1 MTASDQQHAPRP
13 ATQADPPG
21 FAPAAGEAARESA
34 ASESAARERV
44 DPHLLQQLA
53 DAHGVGTSFQGWDGL
68 PHSVAEETLIKV
80 LAALGVQ
87 AHTNRHIQEAL
98 AEAEL
103 APWRRMLPPA
113 VVIQQGEPAQVPVH
127 VREGAAASM
136 AITLEGGAGTLEA
149 EQQDVWVQPRD
160 VDGVSM
166 GRATFALPQDLP
178 LGWHTLV
185 AESEG
190 TTASAT
196 LVVAPAR
203 LETAKELE
211 KRRGWGLA
219 TQLYSV
225 RSKRSWGIGD
235 FSDLADL
242 AALSGARGADYVLVN
257 PLHAAEPVP
266 PVQPSPYSPS
276 TRRFFN
282 PLYIRIEAIPELAY
296 LKPRKRA
303 QLEKL
308 HEEVAGLNK
317 DGERLDRNSVYAAKL
332 QALEL
337 LYHTRRS
344 PARQAAFDE
353 FCRISGSGLDD
364 FALWCAIRE
373 DLAPDDPLWTDP
385 AAALGTPEAEAL
397 REKLADR
404 IGFHRWL
411 QWICDEQLENAQQA
425 ALRSGMRLGVVH
437 DLAVGVD
444 HGSADAWTLRNVLA
458 PATSVGA
465 PPDMYNQQGQDWGQP
480 PWHPV
485 RLAEAGYQPF
495 RNMLA
500 TVLRHAGGIRVDH
513 ILGLFR
519 LWWIP
524 VGNAPGDGAYVRYD
538 HEALIGIL
546 ALEAHRAGAV
556 VIGEDLGTFEPW
568 VRDYLAARG
577 IMGTSILWFEYDGD
591 SPLAPEK
598 YRTQALASVN
608 THDLPP
614 TAGYLAGDH
623 VALRS
628 KLGLLERSEA
638 EERAE
643 HNASLEKMLGMLR
656 ERGYLPEGGAG
667 GSGGPVA
674 GPSGSE
680 ERTIEALHL
689 LLTQTP
695 SVLLGVALVDA
706 VGERRVQNQPGT
718 TEALYPNWQVPL
730 GGPDGSPVFLDDL
743 PANAR
748 FNSLLAAVEEALHG

>member
-1 MTASDQQHAPRP
+1 MTASDQQHPQESQIP
-13 ATQADPPG
+13 ADPPG
-21 FAPAAGEAARESA
+21 FPPAAREA
-34 ASESAARERV
+34 AAGTV

-53 DAHGVGTSFQGWDGL
+53 DVHGVGTSFQGWDGL
-68 PHSVAEETLIKV
+68 PHHVAEETLVKV
-80 LAALGVQ
+80 LASLGVQ
-87 AHTNRHIQEAL
+87 AHTNELIEAAL

-127 VREGAAASM
+127 VQDGATAQVS
-136 AITLEGGAGTLEA
+136 ITLEGGAGTRDA
-149 EQQDVWVQPRD
+149 VHQDLWVQPRD
-160 VDGVSM
+160 VDGVST

-178 LGWHTLV
+178 LGWHTLH

-190 TTASAT
+190 ATASST
-196 LVVAPAR
+196 LVVVPAR
-203 LETAKELE
+203 LTTAAPLE
-211 KRRGWGLA
+211 GRRGWGLA

-225 RSKRSWGIGD
+225 RSRRSWGIGD

-242 AALSGARGADYVLVN
+242 GALSAARGADYILVN

-303 QLEKL
+303 AVEKL
-308 HEEVAGLNK
+308 HEEVAALNK
-317 DGERLDRNSVYAAKL
+317 EGDRLDRDSVYAAKL
-332 QALEL
+332 QALEM

-353 FCRISGSGLDD
+353 FCRISGKGLDD
-364 FALWCAIRE
+364 FALWSAIRE
-373 DLAPDDPLWTDP
+373 DLPAGDPFWSDP
-385 AAALGTPEAEAL
+385 AGALGTPQTEAL
-397 REKLADR
+397 REGLQDR
-404 IGFHRWL
+404 IGFYRWL

-444 HGSADAWTLRNVLA
+444 HSSADAWTLRDVLA
-458 PATSVGA
+458 AGTSVGA

-480 PWHPV
+480 PWHPA
-485 RLAEAGYQPF
+485 RLAEAGYIPF

-500 TVLRHAGGIRVDH
+500 TVLRHAGGVRVDH

-524 VGNAPGDGAYVRYD
+524 SGNSPGDGAYVRYD

-546 ALEAHRAGAV
+546 ALEAQRANAV

-577 IMGTSILWFEYDGD
+577 ILGTSILWFEYDGD

-628 KLGLLERSEA
+628 GLGLLERSEA

-643 HNASLEKMLGMLR
+643 HDASLEKMLALVR
-656 ERGYLPEGGAG
+656 ERGYLPEDVSGGAG
-667 GSGGPVA
+667 A
-674 GPSGSE
+674 SE
-680 ERTIEALHL
+680 EQTIEALHL
-689 LLTQTP
+689 LLTQAP

-730 GGPDGSPVFLDDL
+730 GGPDGKPVFLDDL

-748 FNSLLAAVEEALHG
+748 FNSLLAAVEEALRG

>member
-1 MTASDQQHAPRP
+1 MPT
-13 ATQADPPG
+13 DPPG
-21 FAPAAGEAARESA
+21 PAPAAGEAAAGGALDS
-34 ASESAARERV
+34 
-44 DPHLLQQLA
+44 HLLQKLA

-68 PHSVAEETLIKV
+68 PHTVAESTLIKV
-80 LAALGVQ
+80 LAALGVK
-87 AHTNRHIQEAL
+87 ADSNPAIDAAL

-113 VVIQQGEPAQVPVH
+113 VVIQQGEPALVPVH
-127 VREGAAASM
+127 VPDGAAVRLGIA
-136 AITLEGGAGTLEA
+136 LEDDAGSVDA
-149 EQQDVWVQPRD
+149 VQQDVWEQPKD
-160 VDGVSM
+160 VDGVSI
-166 GRATFALPQDLP
+166 GRATFALPRDLP
-178 LGWHTLV
+178 LGWHTLT
-185 AESEG
+185 AESG
-190 TTASAT
+190 GATATAT
-196 LVVAPAR
+196 LVVTPR
-203 LETAKELE
+203 QLTTAKPLE
-211 KRRGWGLA
+211 QRRGWGLA

-225 RSKRSWGIGD
+225 RSRRSWGIGD
-235 FSDLADL
+235 FADLADL
-242 AALSGARGADYVLVN
+242 AALSGERGADYVLVN

-266 PVQPSPYSPS
+266 PLQPSPYSPS

-282 PLYIRIEAIPELAY
+282 PLYIRVEAIPELAY
-296 LKPRKRA
+296 LKPRRRA
-303 QLEKL
+303 AVEKL
-308 HEEVAGLNK
+308 REEVAGLNK
-317 DGERLDRNSVYAAKL
+317 EAGRLDRNAVYAAKL
-332 QALEL
+332 QALEM
-337 LYHTRRS
+337 LYHARRS
-344 PARQAAFDE
+344 PARQAAFDQ
-353 FCRISGSGLDD
+353 FCRISGTGLDD
-364 FALWCAIRE
+364 FALWSAIRE
-373 DLAPDDPLWTDP
+373 DVAPDDPLWTDP
-385 AAALGTPEAEAL
+385 ATSLGTLEAEAL

-411 QWICDEQLENAQQA
+411 QWICDEQLEEAQRA

-444 HGSADAWTLRNVLA
+444 HSSADAWTLRHVLA

-480 PWHPV
+480 PWHPA

-524 VGNAPGDGAYVRYD
+524 VGNSPGDGAYVRYD

-546 ALEAHRAGAV
+546 ALEAQRAGAV

-577 IMGTSILWFEYDGD
+577 ILGTSILWFEYDGD

-598 YRTQALASVN
+598 YRTQALSSVN

-628 KLGLLERSEA
+628 GLGLLERSEA

-643 HNASLEKMLGMLR
+643 HNAALEKMLALVR
-656 ERGYLPEGGAG
+656 ERGYLPGGAG
-667 GSGGPVA
+667 A
-674 GPSGSE
+674 LAETE

-730 GGPDGSPVFLDDL
+730 GGPDGKPVLLDDL

-748 FNSLLAAVEEALHG
+748 FNSLLAAVEGALHS

>member
-13 ATQADPPG
+13 LMPADPPAA
-21 FAPAAGEAARESA
+21 APEP
-34 ASESAARERV
+34 V

-68 PHSVAEETLIKV
+68 PHSVAESTLVKV
-80 LAALGVQ
+80 LAALGVD
-87 AHTNRHIQEAL
+87 ARTNQHIEAAL
-98 AEAEL
+98 VEAEL

-113 VVIQQGEPAQVPVH
+113 VVIKQGEPAQVPVH
-127 VREGAAASM
+127 VRDGATTRLT
-136 AITLEGGAGTLEA
+136 ITLEGGAVQREA
-149 EQQDVWVQPRD
+149 VQQDVWVQPRE
-160 VDGVSM
+160 VDGVST
-166 GRATFALPQDLP
+166 GRATFSLPEDLP
-178 LGWHTLV
+178 LGWHTLH

-190 TTASAT
+190 ATATST
-196 LVVAPAR
+196 LVVTPAR
-203 LETAKELE
+203 LATAKPLE
-211 KRRGWGLA
+211 ERRGWGLA

-235 FSDLADL
+235 FADLADL
-242 AALSGARGADYVLVN
+242 AAISGARGADYVLVN

-296 LKPRKRA
+296 LRPRKRA
-303 QLEKL
+303 ALEKL
-308 HEEVAGLNK
+308 HEEVAVLNK
-317 DGERLDRNSVYAAKL
+317 EGARLDRDAVYAAKL
-332 QALEL
+332 QALEM

-353 FCRISGSGLDD
+353 FCRLSGKGLED
-364 FALWCAIRE
+364 FALWSAIRE
-373 DLAPDDPLWTDP
+373 DLPPGDPLWKDP
-385 AAALGTPEAEAL
+385 AYAIGTPEAEAL

-411 QWICDEQLENAQQA
+411 QWICDEQLENAQRT

-444 HGSADAWTLRNVLA
+444 HSSADAWTLRGVLA
-458 PATSVGA
+458 PNTSVGA

-480 PWHPV
+480 PWHPA
-485 RLAEAGYQPF
+485 RLAEAGYLPF

-500 TVLRHAGGIRVDH
+500 NVLRHAGGIRVDH

-524 VGNAPGDGAYVRYD
+524 MGNAPGDGAYVRYD

-577 IMGTSILWFEYDGD
+577 ILGTSILWFEYDGD

-623 VALRS
+623 VGLRS
-628 KLGLLERSEA
+628 RLGLLERSES

-643 HNASLEKMLGMLR
+643 HNASLEKTFALLR
-656 ERGYLPEGGAG
+656 ERGYLSEVPASG
-667 GSGGPVA
+667 GSGQET
-674 GPSGSE
+674 E
-680 ERTIEALHL
+680 EHTIEALHL
-689 LLTQTP
+689 LLAQAP

-718 TEALYPNWQVPL
+718 TEELYPNWQVPL
-730 GGPDGSPVFLDDL
+730 GGPDGRPVYLDDL
-743 PANAR
+743 PGNRR
-748 FNSLLAAVEEALHG
+748 FNSLLAAVEGAMHRQ

>member
-1 MTASDQQHAPRP
+1 MTASHQQQFPPSPAPTGAQDRP
-13 ATQADPPG
+13 
-21 FAPAAGEAARESA
+21 PAAG
-34 ASESAARERV
+34 ESAAREPV
-44 DPHLLQQLA
+44 DPHRLQQLA

-68 PHSVAEETLIKV
+68 PHSVAEDTLIKV
-80 LAALGVQ
+80 LASLGVQ
-87 AHTNRHIQEAL
+87 AHTNQLIQAAL

-127 VREGAAASM
+127 VRDGATARLS
-136 AITLEGGAGTLEA
+136 ITLEGGAGSVEA
-149 EQQDVWVQPRD
+149 VQQDLWVQPRD
-160 VDGVSM
+160 VDGVAT

-178 LGWHTLV
+178 LGWHTLH
-185 AESEG
+185 AEAEG
-190 TTASAT
+190 ATASAT
-196 LVVAPAR
+196 LVVVPAR
-203 LETAKELE
+203 MTTAAPLEE
-211 KRRGWGLA
+211 RRGWGLA
-219 TQLYSV
+219 TQLYSM

-242 AALSGARGADYVLVN
+242 AALSGTRGADYVLVN

-282 PLYIRIEAIPELAY
+282 PLYIRIEAIPEVAY

-303 QLEKL
+303 TVEKL

-317 DGERLDRNSVYAAKL
+317 EGNRLDRDAVYAAKL

-337 LYHTRRS
+337 LYHARRS

-353 FCRISGSGLDD
+353 FCRISGKGLDD
-364 FALWCAIRE
+364 FALWSAIRE
-373 DLAPDDPLWTDP
+373 DLPAGNPFWSDP
-385 AAALGTPEAEAL
+385 ACALGTPQTEAL

-411 QWICDEQLENAQQA
+411 QWICDEQLEDAQRA

-444 HGSADAWTLRNVLA
+444 HSSADAWTLRDVLA
-458 PATSVGA
+458 PGTSVGA

-480 PWHPV
+480 PWHPA
-485 RLAEAGYQPF
+485 RLAEAGYIPF

-500 TVLRHAGGIRVDH
+500 TVLRHAGGVRVDH

-524 VGNAPGDGAYVRYD
+524 SGNAPGDGAYVKYD

-546 ALEAHRAGAV
+546 ALEAQRAGAV

-577 IMGTSILWFEYDGD
+577 ILGTSILWFEYDGD
-591 SPLAPEK
+591 SPLAPER

-628 KLGLLERSEA
+628 GLGLLERSET

-643 HNASLEKMLGMLR
+643 HNASLEKMFALLR
-656 ERGYLPEGGAG
+656 ERGYLPEDGPGGA
-667 GSGGPVA
+667 A
-674 GPSGSE
+674 GRE

-689 LLTQTP
+689 LLAQAP

-730 GGPDGSPVFLDDL
+730 GGPDGRPVLLDDL
-743 PANAR
+743 PANQR
-748 FNSLLAAVEEALHG
+748 FNSLLAAVEETLHG

>member
-13 ATQADPPG
+13 TMPADPPAA
-21 FAPAAGEAARESA
+21 APEP
-34 ASESAARERV
+34 V

-53 DAHGVGTSFQGWDGL
+53 DVHGVGTSFQGWDGL
-68 PHSVAEETLIKV
+68 PHSVAESTLIKV
-80 LAALGVQ
+80 LAALGVD
-87 AHTNRHIQEAL
+87 AHTNQHIEAAL

-113 VVIQQGEPAQVPVH
+113 VVIKQGEPAQVPVH
-127 VREGAAASM
+127 VRDGATARL
-136 AITLEGGAGTLEA
+136 TVTLEA
-149 EQQDVWVQPRD
+149 GAGLREAVQQDVWVQPRD
-160 VDGVSM
+160 VDGVST
-166 GRATFALPQDLP
+166 GRATFSLPEDLP
-178 LGWHTLV
+178 LGWHTLH

-190 TTASAT
+190 ATATAT
-196 LVVAPAR
+196 LVVTPAR
-203 LETAKELE
+203 LATAKPLE
-211 KRRGWGLA
+211 ERRGWGLA

-235 FSDLADL
+235 FADLADL
-242 AALSGARGADYVLVN
+242 AAISGARGADYVLVN

-296 LKPRKRA
+296 LRPRKRA
-303 QLEKL
+303 ALEKL

-317 DGERLDRNSVYAAKL
+317 EGARLDRDAVYAAKL
-332 QALEL
+332 QALEM

-353 FCRISGSGLDD
+353 FCRLSGKGLED
-364 FALWCAIRE
+364 FALWSAIRE
-373 DLAPDDPLWTDP
+373 DLAPGDPLWKDP
-385 AAALGTPEAEAL
+385 AYAIGTPEAEAL

-411 QWICDEQLENAQQA
+411 QWICDEQLENAQRT

-444 HGSADAWTLRNVLA
+444 HSSADAWTLRGVLA
-458 PATSVGA
+458 PDTSVGA

-480 PWHPV
+480 PWHPA

-500 TVLRHAGGIRVDH
+500 NVLRHAGGIRVDH

-524 VGNAPGDGAYVRYD
+524 MGNAPGDGAYVRYD

-577 IMGTSILWFEYDGD
+577 ILGTSILWFEYDGD

-623 VALRS
+623 VGLRS
-628 KLGLLERSEA
+628 RLGLLERPES

-643 HNASLEKMLGMLR
+643 HNASLEKMFALLR
-656 ERGYLPEGGAG
+656 ERGYLSEGAP
-667 GSGGPVA
+667 GSG
-674 GPSGSE
+674 SGQASE
-680 ERTIEALHL
+680 EHTIEALHL
-689 LLTQTP
+689 LLAQAP

-718 TEALYPNWQVPL
+718 TEELYPNWQVPL
-730 GGPDGSPVFLDDL
+730 GGPDGRPVYLDDL
-743 PANAR
+743 PGNKR
-748 FNSLLAAVEEALHG
+748 FNSLLAAVEGAMHRQ

>member
-1 MTASDQQHAPRP
+1 MTASDQQHLQQSQAPV
-13 ATQADPPG
+13 DPPG
-21 FAPAAGEAARESA
+21 LPPAASRVAAA
-34 ASESAARERV
+34 GAV
-44 DPHLLQQLA
+44 DTHLLQQLA

-68 PHSVAEETLIKV
+68 PHTVAEDTLIKV
-80 LAALGVQ
+80 LASLGVQ
-87 AHTNRHIQEAL
+87 AHTNQLIEAAL
-98 AEAEL
+98 VEAEL

-113 VVIQQGEPAQVPVH
+113 VVIQEGEPAQVPVH
-127 VREGAAASM
+127 VRDGATARVS
-136 AITLEGGAGTLEA
+136 ITLEGGAGSRDAVQEDL
-149 EQQDVWVQPRD
+149 WVQPRN
-160 VDGVSM
+160 VDGVAT
-166 GRATFALPQDLP
+166 GRATFSLPEDLP
-178 LGWHTLV
+178 LGWHTLH

-190 TTASAT
+190 ATASAT
-196 LVVAPAR
+196 LVVVPTRLTTAAP
-203 LETAKELE
+203 LE

-242 AALSGARGADYVLVN
+242 GALSGIRGADYVLVN

-282 PLYIRIEAIPELAY
+282 PLYIRVEAIPELAY
-296 LKPRKRA
+296 LKPRRRA
-303 QLEKL
+303 VIEKL
-308 HEEVAGLNK
+308 REEVAGLNK
-317 DGERLDRNSVYAAKL
+317 EGGRLDRNAVYAAKL
-332 QALEL
+332 EALEL
-337 LYHTRRS
+337 LYHARRS

-364 FALWCAIRE
+364 FALWSAIRE
-373 DLAPDDPLWTDP
+373 DLPAGDPFWADPDS
-385 AAALGTPEAEAL
+385 ALGMPQTEAL
-397 REKLADR
+397 RARLADR

-425 ALRSGMRLGVVH
+425 ALRSGMRLGVIH

-444 HGSADAWTLRNVLA
+444 LQSADAWTLRGVLA
-458 PATSVGA
+458 PGTSVGA

-480 PWHPV
+480 PWHPG
-485 RLAEAGYQPF
+485 RLAEAGYIPF

-500 TVLRHAGGIRVDH
+500 TVLRHAGGVRVDH

-524 VGNAPGDGAYVRYD
+524 AGNAPGDGAYVKYD

-546 ALEAHRAGAV
+546 ALEAQRAGAV

-577 IMGTSILWFEYDGD
+577 ILGTSILWFEYDGD

-628 KLGLLERSEA
+628 GLGLLERSEE

-643 HNASLEKMLGMLR
+643 HNASLEKMFALLR
-656 ERGYLPEGGAG
+656 ERGYLPEDAIGGAA
-667 GSGGPVA
+667 V
-674 GPSGSE
+674 SE

-689 LLTQTP
+689 LLAQAP

-718 TEALYPNWQVPL
+718 TEELYPNWQVPL
-730 GGPDGSPVFLDDL
+730 GGPDGKAVLLDDL
-743 PANAR
+743 PANQR
-748 FNSLLAAVEEALHG
+748 FNSLLAAVEGAIRD

>member
-1 MTASDQQHAPRP
+1 MTASDQQHAPRTALP
-13 ATQADPPG
+13 ADPP
-21 FAPAAGEAARESA
+21 AA
-34 ASESAARERV
+34 ASGAV
-44 DPHLLQQLA
+44 DPHLLQRLA

-68 PHSVAEETLIKV
+68 PHSVGQATLIKV
-80 LAALGVQ
+80 LAALGVE
-87 AHTNRHIQEAL
+87 AHTNQHIEAAL

-113 VVIQQGEPAQVPVH
+113 VVIKQGEPAQVPVH
-127 VREGAAASM
+127 VPDGATARLTIA
-136 AITLEGGAGTLEA
+136 LEGGVGSRDAV
-149 EQQDVWVQPRD
+149 QQDIWVQPRD
-160 VDGVSM
+160 VDGVST
-166 GRATFALPQDLP
+166 GRATFSLPGDLP
-178 LGWHTLV
+178 LGWHTLQ
-185 AESEG
+185 AESG
-190 TTASAT
+190 GITATAT
-196 LVVAPAR
+196 LVVTPAR
-203 LETAKELE
+203 LATAKLLE
-211 KRRGWGLA
+211 ERRGWGLA

-225 RSKRSWGIGD
+225 RSRRSWGIGD
-235 FSDLADL
+235 FADLADL
-242 AALSGARGADYVLVN
+242 AAISGARGADYVLVN

-266 PVQPSPYSPS
+266 PLQPSPYSPS

-296 LKPRKRA
+296 LRPRKRA
-303 QLEKL
+303 ALEKL

-317 DGERLDRNSVYAAKL
+317 EGGRLDRDAVYAAKL
-332 QALEL
+332 QALEM

-353 FCRISGSGLDD
+353 FCRISGKGLDD
-364 FALWCAIRE
+364 FALWSAIRE
-373 DLAPDDPLWTDP
+373 DVAPDDPLWTDH
-385 AAALGTPEAEAL
+385 ASAIGTPEAEAL

-411 QWICDEQLENAQQA
+411 QWICDEQLENAQRA

-444 HGSADAWTLRNVLA
+444 HSSADAWTLRGVLT
-458 PATSVGA
+458 PNTSVGA

-480 PWHPV
+480 PWHPG

-495 RNMLA
+495 RDMLA

-524 VGNAPGDGAYVRYD
+524 QGNTPGDGAYVQYD

-577 IMGTSILWFEYDGD
+577 ILGTSILWFEYDGD

-623 VALRS
+623 VGLRS
-628 KLGLLERSEA
+628 RLGLLERSEQ

-643 HNASLEKMLGMLR
+643 HNASLEKMFAMLR
-656 ERGYLPEGGAG
+656 ERGYLSEGTSASVEGQ
-667 GSGGPVA
+667 
-674 GPSGSE
+674 GSE
-680 ERTIEALHL
+680 EHAIEALHL
-689 LLTQTP
+689 LLAQAP

-730 GGPDGSPVFLDDL
+730 GGPDGKPVYLDDL
-743 PANAR
+743 PANKR
-748 FNSLLAAVEEALHG
+748 FNSLLAAVEGALHGS

>member
-1 MTASDQQHAPRP
+1 MTGSDQQHSHRP
-13 ATQADPPG
+13 GTPADPPG
-21 FAPAAGEAARESA
+21 LSPAAGDAAAGA
-34 ASESAARERV
+34 AV
-44 DPHLLQQLA
+44 DPHLLQKLA

-68 PHSVAEETLIKV
+68 PHSVAESTLIKV
-80 LAALGVQ
+80 LAALGVDAGTNQ
-87 AHTNRHIQEAL
+87 AIEAAL

-113 VVIQQGEPAQVPVH
+113 VVIQQGEPALVPAH
-127 VREGAAASM
+127 VPNGASVQLSIA
-136 AITLEGGAGTLEA
+136 LEDGAGFVDAVQQEVW
-149 EQQDVWVQPRD
+149 EQPMD
-160 VDGVSM
+160 VDGVAT
-166 GRATFALPQDLP
+166 RRITFALPQELP
-178 LGWHTLV
+178 LGWHTLNAR
-185 AESEG
+185 AEGAS
-190 TTASAT
+190 ASAT
-196 LVVAPAR
+196 LVVTPR
-203 LETAKELE
+203 QLTTAKPLE
-211 KRRGWGLA
+211 QRRGWGLA

-225 RSKRSWGIGD
+225 RSRRSWGIGD
-235 FSDLADL
+235 FADLADL
-242 AALSGARGADYVLVN
+242 AAISGERGADYVLVN

-282 PLYIRIEAIPELAY
+282 PLYIRVEAIPELAY
-296 LKPRKRA
+296 LKPRRRA
-303 QLEKL
+303 AVEKL
-308 HEEVAGLNK
+308 REEVAVLNRE
-317 DGERLDRNSVYAAKL
+317 GARLDRNAVYGAKL
-332 QALEL
+332 QALEM
-337 LYHTRRS
+337 LYHARRS
-344 PARQAAFDE
+344 PARQAAFEE
-353 FCRISGSGLDD
+353 FCRISGQGLDD
-364 FALWCAIRE
+364 FALWSAIRE
-373 DLAPDDPLWTDP
+373 DLAADDPLWTDP
-385 AAALGTPEAEAL
+385 TWALGTPEAEAL

-411 QWICDEQLENAQQA
+411 QWICDEQLEEAQRV

-444 HGSADAWTLRNVLA
+444 HSSADAWTLRDVLT

-480 PWHPV
+480 PWHPA
-485 RLAEAGYQPF
+485 RLAEAGYIPF

-546 ALEAHRAGAV
+546 ALEAQRAGAV

-577 IMGTSILWFEYDGD
+577 ILGTSILWFEYDGD

-628 KLGLLERSEA
+628 GLGLLERSEE

-643 HNASLEKMLGMLR
+643 HNASLEKMLALVR
-656 ERGYLPEGGAG
+656 ERGYLPGKTA
-667 GSGGPVA
+667 SGPA
-674 GPSGSE
+674 ETE
-680 ERTIEALHL
+680 EQTIEALHL
-689 LLTQTP
+689 LLTEAP

-730 GGPDGSPVFLDDL
+730 GGPDGKPVFLDDL

-748 FNSLLAAVEEALHG
+748 FNSLLAAVEGALRS

>member
-1 MTASDQQHAPRP
+1 M
-13 ATQADPPG
+13 
-21 FAPAAGEAARESA
+21 
-34 ASESAARERV
+34 
-44 DPHLLQQLA
+44 DPHLLQRLA

-68 PHSVAEETLIKV
+68 PHSVAQATLVKV
-80 LAALGVQ
+80 LAALGVA
-87 AHTNRHIQEAL
+87 AHTNRHIETAL

-103 APWRRMLPPA
+103 APWRRILPPA
-113 VVIQQGEPAQVPVH
+113 VVIKQGEPAQVPVH
-127 VREGAAASM
+127 VRDGATARLT
-136 AITLEGGAGTLEA
+136 ITLEGGAGSREA
-149 EQQDVWVQPRD
+149 VQQDVWVQPRE
-160 VDGVSM
+160 VDGVST
-166 GRATFALPQDLP
+166 GRATFSLPEDLP
-178 LGWHTLV
+178 LGWHTLH

-190 TTASAT
+190 ATATAA
-196 LVVAPAR
+196 LVVTPAR
-203 LETAKELE
+203 LATAKLLE
-211 KRRGWGLA
+211 ERRGWGLA

-235 FSDLADL
+235 FADLADL
-242 AALSGARGADYVLVN
+242 AAISGARGADYVLVN

-282 PLYIRIEAIPELAY
+282 PLYIRIEAILELAY
-296 LKPRKRA
+296 LRPRKRA
-303 QLEKL
+303 ALEKL

-317 DGERLDRNSVYAAKL
+317 EGARLDRDAVYAAKL
-332 QALEL
+332 QALEM

-353 FCRISGSGLDD
+353 FCRVSGAGLDD
-364 FALWCAIRE
+364 FALWSAIRE
-373 DLAPDDPLWTDP
+373 DLAPGDPLWTDP
-385 AAALGTPEAEAL
+385 ACAIGTPEAEAL

-411 QWICDEQLENAQQA
+411 QWICDEQLEIAQQA

-444 HGSADAWTLRNVLA
+444 HSSADAWTLRGVLA
-458 PATSVGA
+458 PGTSVGA

-480 PWHPV
+480 PWHPA
-485 RLAEAGYQPF
+485 RLAEAGYEPF

-500 TVLRHAGGIRVDH
+500 NVLRHAGGIRVDH

-524 VGNAPGDGAYVRYD
+524 MGNAPGDGAYVRYD

-577 IMGTSILWFEYDGD
+577 ILGTSILWFEYDGG

-623 VALRS
+623 VGLRS
-628 KLGLLERSEA
+628 RLGLLERSEE

-643 HNASLEKMLGMLR
+643 HNASLEKMFALLR
-656 ERGYLPEGGAG
+656 ERGYLSESDAG
-667 GSGGPVA
+667 GGPGQA
-674 GPSGSE
+674 TE
-680 ERTIEALHL
+680 EHTIEALHL
-689 LLTQTP
+689 LLAQAP

-730 GGPDGSPVFLDDL
+730 GGPDGRPVYLDDL
-743 PANAR
+743 PANNR
-748 FNSLLAAVEEALHG
+748 FNSLLAAVEGALHGS

>member
-1 MTASDQQHAPRP
+1 MTASDQQHSYSPGMP
-13 ATQADPPG
+13 TDPPG
-21 FAPAAGEAARESA
+21 PAAAAVEAADGGA
-34 ASESAARERV
+34 V
-44 DPHLLQQLA
+44 DPHLLQKLA

-68 PHSVAEETLIKV
+68 PHTVAESTLIKV
-80 LAALGVQ
+80 LAALGVK
-87 AHTNRHIQEAL
+87 ADTNPGIEAAL

-113 VVIQQGEPAQVPVH
+113 VVIQQGEPALVPVH
-127 VREGAAASM
+127 VPDGAAVQLSIA
-136 AITLEGGAGTLEA
+136 LEDSAGTVDA
-149 EQQDVWVQPRD
+149 VQQDVWEQPKD
-160 VDGVSM
+160 IGGVSI

-178 LGWHTLV
+178 LGWHTLT
-185 AESEG
+185 AESGG
-190 TTASAT
+190 TTAVAT
-196 LVVAPAR
+196 LVVTPR
-203 LETAKELE
+203 QLTTAKPLE
-211 KRRGWGLA
+211 QRRGWGLA

-225 RSKRSWGIGD
+225 RSRRSWGIGD
-235 FSDLADL
+235 FADLADL
-242 AALSGARGADYVLVN
+242 AALTGERGADYVLVN

-282 PLYIRIEAIPELAY
+282 PLYIRVEAIPELAY
-296 LKPRKRA
+296 LKPRRRA
-303 QLEKL
+303 AVEKL
-308 HEEVAGLNK
+308 REEVAGLNK
-317 DGERLDRNSVYAAKL
+317 DAGRLDRNAVYAAKL

-337 LYHTRRS
+337 LYHARRS

-353 FCRISGSGLDD
+353 FCRISGTGLDD
-364 FALWCAIRE
+364 FALWSAIRE
-373 DLAPDDPLWTDP
+373 DVAPDDPLWTDP
-385 AAALGTPEAEAL
+385 ATSLGTPQAEAL

-411 QWICDEQLENAQQA
+411 QWICDEQLEEAQKA

-444 HGSADAWTLRNVLA
+444 HSSADAWTLRHVLA

-480 PWHPV
+480 PWHPA

-546 ALEAHRAGAV
+546 ALEAQRAGAV

-577 IMGTSILWFEYDGD
+577 ILGTSILWFEYDGD

-598 YRTQALASVN
+598 YRTQALSSVN

-628 KLGLLERSEA
+628 RLELLERSEE

-643 HNASLEKMLGMLR
+643 HNASLEKMLALLR
-656 ERGYLPEGGAG
+656 ERGYLPGDAGAL
-667 GSGGPVA
+667 A
-674 GPSGSE
+674 ETE

-730 GGPDGSPVFLDDL
+730 AGPDGKPVLLDDL
-743 PANAR
+743 PANPR
-748 FNSLLAAVEEALHG
+748 FNSLLAAVEGALRS

>member
-1 MTASDQQHAPRP
+1 MTATDQQHASRP
-13 ATQADPPG
+13 EVPADPP
-21 FAPAAGEAARESA
+21 AAHEP
-34 ASESAARERV
+34 V

-53 DAHGVGTSFQGWDGL
+53 DAYGVGTSFQGWDGL
-68 PHSVAEETLIKV
+68 PHSVAEETLVKV
-80 LAALGVQ
+80 LAALGVE
-87 AHTNRHIQEAL
+87 ARTNSEIEAAL

-127 VREGAAASM
+127 VRDGATASLTV
-136 AITLEGGAGTLEA
+136 TLEGGAGSREA
-149 EQQDVWVQPRD
+149 VQQDIWVQPRE
-160 VDGVSM
+160 VDGVST
-166 GRATFALPQDLP
+166 GRATFSLPQDLP
-178 LGWHTLV
+178 LGWHTLH

-190 TTASAT
+190 ATATAA
-196 LVVAPAR
+196 LVVTPAR
-203 LETAKELE
+203 LATAKPLE
-211 KRRGWGLA
+211 ERRGWGLA

-235 FSDLADL
+235 FADLADL
-242 AALSGARGADYVLVN
+242 AAISGSRGADYVLVN

-282 PLYIRIEAIPELAY
+282 PLYIRIEAVPELAY
-296 LKPRKRA
+296 LRPRKRA
-303 QLEKL
+303 ALEKL
-308 HEEVAGLNK
+308 HAEVAVLNK
-317 DGERLDRNSVYAAKL
+317 EGGRLDRDAVYAAKL
-332 QALEL
+332 QALEM

-353 FCRISGSGLDD
+353 FCRISGKGLDD
-364 FALWCAIRE
+364 FALWSAIRE
-373 DLAPDDPLWTDP
+373 DLAPGDPLWTDP
-385 AAALGTPEAEAL
+385 ACAIGTREAEAL

-411 QWICDEQLENAQQA
+411 QWICDEQLEYAQHA

-444 HGSADAWTLRNVLA
+444 HSSADAWTLRSVLA

-480 PWHPV
+480 PWHPT
-485 RLAEAGYQPF
+485 RLAEAGYAPF
-495 RNMLA
+495 RDMLA

-524 VGNAPGDGAYVRYD
+524 AGNAPGDGAYVRYD

-577 IMGTSILWFEYDGD
+577 ILGTSILWFEYDGD

-628 KLGLLERSEA
+628 RLGLLERSEA

-643 HNASLEKMLGMLR
+643 HNASLEKMFALLR
-656 ERGYLPEGGAG
+656 ERGYLPG
-667 GSGGPVA
+667 GSADGD
-674 GPSGSE
+674 E
-680 ERTIEALHL
+680 HTIEALHL
-689 LLTQTP
+689 LLAQAP

-718 TEALYPNWQVPL
+718 TAALYPNWQVPL
-730 GGPDGSPVFLDDL
+730 GGPDGKPVYLDDL
-743 PANAR
+743 PANGR
-748 FNSLLAAVEEALHG
+748 FNALLGAVEGAMHGQ

>member
-1 MTASDQQHAPRP
+1 MTASDQQHSYRP
-13 ATQADPPG
+13 GMPTDPPG
-21 FAPAAGEAARESA
+21 TLPAAGEAAA
-34 ASESAARERV
+34 GGAI
-44 DPHLLQQLA
+44 DPHLLQKLA

-68 PHSVAEETLIKV
+68 PHTVAETTLIKV
-80 LAALGVQ
+80 LAALGVK
-87 AHTNRHIQEAL
+87 ADSNPAIEAAL

-113 VVIQQGEPAQVPVH
+113 VVIQQGEPALVPVH
-127 VREGAAASM
+127 VPDGAAVRLGIA
-136 AITLEGGAGTLEA
+136 LEDGAGTVDA
-149 EQQDVWVQPRD
+149 VQQDVWEQPKD
-160 VDGVSM
+160 IDGVST

-178 LGWHTLV
+178 LGWHTLT
-185 AESEG
+185 AESG
-190 TTASAT
+190 GATATAT
-196 LVVAPAR
+196 LVVTPRQLTTAEP
-203 LETAKELE
+203 LEQ
-211 KRRGWGLA
+211 RRGWGLA

-235 FSDLADL
+235 FADLADL
-242 AALSGARGADYVLVN
+242 AAISGERGADYVLVN

-296 LKPRKRA
+296 LRPRRRA
-303 QLEKL
+303 AVEQLRD
-308 HEEVAGLNK
+308 EVAGLNK
-317 DGERLDRNSVYAAKL
+317 EAGRLDRNAVYAAKL
-332 QALEL
+332 QALEM
-337 LYHTRRS
+337 LYHVRRS
-344 PARQAAFDE
+344 PARQAGFDE
-353 FCRISGSGLDD
+353 FCRISGTGLDD
-364 FALWCAIRE
+364 FALWSAIRE
-373 DLAPDDPLWTDP
+373 DVAPDDPLWTDP
-385 AAALGTPEAEAL
+385 ATSLGTPQAEAL

-411 QWICDEQLENAQQA
+411 QWICDEQLEEAQKA

-444 HGSADAWTLRNVLA
+444 HSSADAWTLRHVLA
-458 PATSVGA
+458 PGTSVGA

-480 PWHPV
+480 PWHPA
-485 RLAEAGYQPF
+485 RLAEAGYIPF

-546 ALEAHRAGAV
+546 ALEAQRAGAV

-577 IMGTSILWFEYDGD
+577 ILGTSILWFEYDGD

-598 YRTQALASVN
+598 YRTQALSSVN

-628 KLGLLERSEA
+628 RLELLERSEE

-643 HNASLEKMLGMLR
+643 HNASLEKMLALLR
-656 ERGYLPEGGAG
+656 ERGYLQGDP
-667 GSGGPVA
+667 GSLAVT
-674 GPSGSE
+674 E
-680 ERTIEALHL
+680 EQTIEALHL

-730 GGPDGSPVFLDDL
+730 AGPDGRPVFLDDL
-743 PANAR
+743 PVNAR
-748 FNSLLAAVEEALHG
+748 FNSLLAAVDGALRS

>member
-1 MTASDQQHAPRP
+1 MTASDQQQAARPGTPADQPGAPGGKP
-13 ATQADPPG
+13 S
-21 FAPAAGEAARESA
+21 AAG
-34 ASESAARERV
+34 V
-44 DPHLLQQLA
+44 DPHLLQRLA

-68 PHSVAEETLIKV
+68 PHTVAAGTLIKV
-80 LAALGVQ
+80 LAALGVRADTDQ
-87 AHTNRHIQEAL
+87 HIRDAL
-98 AEAEL
+98 ADAEL

-113 VVIQQGEPAQVPVH
+113 VVIRQGEPAQVPVH
-127 VREGAAASM
+127 VREGAAATLS
-136 AITLEGGAGTLEA
+136 ITLEGGTGSRDA
-149 EQQDVWVQPRD
+149 VQEDLRVEPRE
-160 VDGVSM
+160 VDGAVV
-166 GRATFALPQDLP
+166 GRATFALPGDLP
-178 LGWHTLV
+178 LGWHELH

-190 TTASAT
+190 STATAA
-196 LVVAPAR
+196 LVVTPAR
-203 LETAKELE
+203 LDTAKDLE
-211 KRRGWGLA
+211 RRRGWGLA

-235 FSDLADL
+235 FADLADL
-242 AALSGARGADYVLVN
+242 AALSGARGADYILVN

-296 LKPRKRA
+296 LKPRRRA
-303 QLEKL
+303 AVERLR
-308 HEEVAGLNK
+308 EEVAGLNR
-317 DGERLDRNSVYAAKL
+317 DGERLDRNAVYAAKL

-337 LYHTRRS
+337 LYHARRS
-344 PARQAAFDE
+344 PARQAAFDR
-353 FCRISGSGLDD
+353 FCRLSGPGLDD
-364 FALWCAIRE
+364 FALWSAIRE
-373 DLAPDDPLWTDP
+373 DLAPDDPLWADP
-385 AAALGTPEAEAL
+385 DCALGTPEAEAL

-411 QWICDEQLENAQQA
+411 QWICDEQLEDAQQA

-444 HGSADAWTLRNVLA
+444 HSSADAWTLRDVLT
-458 PATSVGA
+458 PGTSVGA

-480 PWHPV
+480 PWHPA
-485 RLAEAGYQPF
+485 RLAEAGYAPF

-591 SPLAPEK
+591 APLAPEK

-628 KLGLLERSEA
+628 RLGLLERPEA
-638 EERAE
+638 EERAG
-643 HNASLEKMLGMLR
+643 HNASLEKMLALVR
-656 ERGYLPEGGAG
+656 EYGYLPGNTGN
-667 GSGGPVA
+667 GSTET
-674 GPSGSE
+674 E
-680 ERTIEALHL
+680 EQTIGALHL
-689 LLTQTP
+689 LLTRTP

-730 GGPDGSPVFLDDL
+730 GGPDGAPVFLDDL
-743 PANAR
+743 PANRR
-748 FNSLLAAVEEALHG
+748 FNALLAAVEGALHG

>member
-1 MTASDQQHAPRP
+1 MTASDQQHTA
-13 ATQADPPG
+13 Q
-21 FAPAAGEAARESA
+21 S
-34 ASESAARERV
+34 

-53 DAHGVGTSFQGWDGL
+53 DAHGVETSFQGWDGL
-68 PHSVAEETLIKV
+68 PHSVSEGTLIKV
-80 LAALGVQ
+80 LAALGVEARTDEQ
-87 AHTNRHIQEAL
+87 IRAAL

-113 VVIQQGEPAQVPVH
+113 VVIQEGEPAQVPVH
-127 VREGAAASM
+127 APDGTDVSLAV
-136 AITLEGGAGTLEA
+136 TLEDGSGT
-149 EQQDVWVQPRD
+149 RD
-160 VDGVSM
+160 AVRQKARLAAVNVDGVPTA
-166 GRATFALPQDLP
+166 RTIFALPQDLP
-178 LGWHTLV
+178 LGWHTLH
-185 AESEG
+185 AEAG
-190 TTASAT
+190 SAT
-196 LVVAPAR
+196 ATATVVVTPRR
-203 LETAKELE
+203 LGTAGQLE
-211 KRRGWGLA
+211 ERRGWGLA

-225 RSKRSWGIGD
+225 RSRRSWGIGD

-242 AALSGARGADYVLVN
+242 AAISGARGADYVLVN

-282 PLYIRIEAIPELAY
+282 PLYIRIEDIPELAY
-296 LKPRKRA
+296 LKPRRRA
-303 QLEKL
+303 AVEKL
-308 HEEVAGLNK
+308 REEVAALNR
-317 DGERLDRNSVYAAKL
+317 DGERLDRDAVYAAKL
-332 QALEL
+332 QALEM
-337 LYHTRRS
+337 LYHARRS
-344 PARQAAFDE
+344 PARQSAFE
-353 FCRISGSGLDD
+353 AFCRESGQGLED
-364 FALWCAIRE
+364 FALWSAIRE
-373 DLAPDDPLWTDP
+373 DIPADDPRWNDP
-385 AAALGTPEAEAL
+385 GFALGSREAEAL
-397 REKLADR
+397 RGKLADR

-411 QWICDEQLENAQQA
+411 QWICDEQLENAQRE
-425 ALRSGMRLGVVH
+425 ALRGGMRLGVVH

-444 HGSADAWTLRNVLA
+444 HSSADAWTLRSVLA
-458 PATSVGA
+458 AGISVGC

-480 PWHPV
+480 PWHPA
-485 RLAEAGYQPF
+485 RLAEAGYLPF
-495 RNMLA
+495 RNMLT

-524 VGNAPGDGAYVRYD
+524 AGNAPGDGAYVRYD

-577 IMGTSILWFEYDGD
+577 ILGTSILWFEYDGE

-623 VALRS
+623 VGLRS
-628 KLGLLERSEA
+628 RLGLLERSEA

-643 HNASLEKMLGMLR
+643 HEASLEKMFALLR
-656 ERGYLPEGGAG
+656 ERGYLAG
-667 GSGGPVA
+667 EA
-674 GPSGSE
+674 SE

-689 LLTQTP
+689 LLSQTP
-695 SVLLGVALVDA
+695 SALLGVALVDA

-718 TEALYPNWQVPL
+718 TGEVYPNWQVPL
-730 GGPDGSPVFLDDL
+730 GGSDGKPVLLDDL
-743 PANAR
+743 PANPR
-748 FNSLLAAVEEALHG
+748 FNALLATVDRSLHP

>member
-1 MTASDQQHAPRP
+1 MAASGQQHPDYP
-13 ATQADPPG
+13 DT
-21 FAPAAGEAARESA
+21 
-34 ASESAARERV
+34 
-44 DPHLLQQLA
+44 HLLQRLA
-53 DAHGVGTSFQGWDGL
+53 DAHGVGTSFNGWDGL
-68 PHSVAEETLIKV
+68 PHSVAPGTLIKV
-80 LAALGVQ
+80 LAALGVP
-87 AHTNRHIQEAL
+87 AHTNQLIEAAL

-103 APWRRMLPPA
+103 APWRRMLPP
-113 VVIQQGEPAQVPVH
+113 VVVVQHGTTALVPVH
-127 VREGAAASM
+127 VRDGATARL
-136 AITLEGGAGTLEA
+136 TVELETGADGPVDA
-149 EQQDVWVQPRD
+149 VQQDVWVPPRD
-160 VDGVSM
+160 VDGVAT
-166 GRATFALPQDLP
+166 GRATFAVPPGLP
-178 LGWHTLV
+178 LGWHTLR
-185 AESEG
+185 AESDDATAQG
-190 TTASAT
+190 ALVVVPVRLTTADSLA
-196 LVVAPAR
+196 
-203 LETAKELE
+203 E
-211 KRRGWGLA
+211 RRGWGLA

-235 FSDLADL
+235 FADLADL

-282 PLYIRIEAIPELAY
+282 PLYIRVEAIPEIAY

-303 QLEKL
+303 TVERLQEQ
-308 HEEVAGLNK
+308 VQVLNK
-317 DGERLDRNSVYAAKL
+317 DGERLDRNTVYAAKL

-337 LYHTRRS
+337 LYHARRS

-364 FALWCAIRE
+364 FALWSAIRE

-385 AAALGTPEAEAL
+385 DCALGSAEAESL
-397 REKLADR
+397 RGNLADR

-425 ALRSGMRLGVVH
+425 ARRAGMRLGVVH

-444 HGSADAWTLRNVLA
+444 LSSADAWTLRDVLA
-458 PATSVGA
+458 AGISVGA
-465 PPDMYNQQGQDWGQP
+465 PPDMYNQLGQDWNQP
-480 PWHPV
+480 PWHPA
-485 RLAEAGYQPF
+485 RLAEAGYAPF
-495 RNMLA
+495 RNMLS

-513 ILGLFR
+513 VLGLFR
-519 LWWIP
+519 LWWVP
-524 VGNAPGDGAYVRYD
+524 AGNSPRDGAYVRYD

-546 ALEAHRAGAV
+546 ALEAQRAGAV

-577 IMGTSILWFEYDGD
+577 ILGTSILWFENDGD
-591 SPLAPEK
+591 SPLAPER

-628 KLGLLERSEA
+628 RLGLLERSEP
-638 EERAE
+638 EERAD
-643 HNASLEKMLGMLR
+643 HTATLEKMMGLLR
-656 ERGYLPEGGAG
+656 ERGLLPEDAGEPAPGSPDVGGPGADAAA
-667 GSGGPVA
+667 GSGT
-674 GPSGSE
+674 E
-680 ERTIEALHL
+680 ERIIEALHRL
-689 LLTQTP
+689 LAQTP

-718 TEALYPNWQVPL
+718 TEAVYPNWQIPL
-730 GGPDGSPVFLDDL
+730 GDPAGKPVLIDDL
-743 PANAR
+743 PGNPR
-748 FNSLLAAVEEALHG
+748 FNALLAAVSEALRA

>member
-1 MTASDQQHAPRP
+1 MTASDQQHAARP
-13 ATQADPPG
+13 TTPADPPAA
-21 FAPAAGEAARESA
+21 APGP
-34 ASESAARERV
+34 V

-68 PHSVAEETLIKV
+68 PHSVAEPTLIKV
-80 LAALGVQ
+80 LAALGVE
-87 AHTNRHIQEAL
+87 AHTNQHIEAAL
-98 AEAEL
+98 AEVEL

-113 VVIQQGEPAQVPVH
+113 VVIKQGEPAQVPVH
-127 VREGAAASM
+127 VRDGATASLT
-136 AITLEGGAGTLEA
+136 INLEGGAGSREA
-149 EQQDVWVQPRD
+149 LQQDIWIQPRE
-160 VDGVSM
+160 VDGVST
-166 GRATFALPQDLP
+166 GRATFSLPEDLP
-178 LGWHTLV
+178 LGWHTLH
-185 AESEG
+185 AEAEG
-190 TTASAT
+190 ATASAV
-196 LVVAPAR
+196 LVVTPAR
-203 LETAKELE
+203 LTTAKPLE
-211 KRRGWGLA
+211 ERRGWGLA

-235 FSDLADL
+235 FADLADL
-242 AALSGARGADYVLVN
+242 AAISGARGADYVLVN

-296 LKPRKRA
+296 LRPRKRA
-303 QLEKL
+303 ALEKL
-308 HEEVAGLNK
+308 HEEVAGLNR
-317 DGERLDRNSVYAAKL
+317 DAARLDRDAVYAAKL
-332 QALEL
+332 QALEM

-344 PARQAAFDE
+344 PSRQAAFEE

-364 FALWCAIRE
+364 FALWSAIRE
-373 DLAPDDPLWTDP
+373 DLAPGDPLWADP
-385 AAALGTPEAEAL
+385 ACAIGTPEAESL

-411 QWICDEQLENAQQA
+411 QWICDEQLENAQQV

-444 HGSADAWTLRNVLA
+444 HNSADAWTLGRVLA
-458 PATSVGA
+458 PNTSVGA

-480 PWHPV
+480 PWHPA
-485 RLAEAGYQPF
+485 RLAEAGYEPF

-500 TVLRHAGGIRVDH
+500 NVLRHAGGIRVDH

-524 VGNAPGDGAYVRYD
+524 MGNAPGDGAYVRYD

-577 IMGTSILWFEYDGD
+577 ILGTSILWFEYDGE

-623 VALRS
+623 VGLRS
-628 KLGLLERSEA
+628 RLGLLERSEE

-643 HNASLEKMLGMLR
+643 HNASLEKMFALLR
-656 ERGYLPEGGAG
+656 ERGYLSEGAAGGAG
-667 GSGGPVA
+667 AQSA
-674 GPSGSE
+674 E
-680 ERTIEALHL
+680 EHTIEALHL
-689 LLTQTP
+689 LLAQAP

-730 GGPDGSPVFLDDL
+730 GGPDGRPVYLDDL
-743 PANAR
+743 PGNKR
-748 FNSLLAAVEEALHG
+748 FNALLAAVEGSLHGS

>member
-1 MTASDQQHAPRP
+1 MTASDQQHAARP
-13 ATQADPPG
+13 SMPEDPPV
-21 FAPAAGEAARESA
+21 AREPG
-34 ASESAARERV
+34 
-44 DPHLLQQLA
+44 DPLLLQQLA

-68 PHSVAEETLIKV
+68 PHAVAGTTLIKV

-87 AHTNRHIQEAL
+87 ADTDQHIEAAL

-113 VVIQQGEPAQVPVH
+113 VVIKQGEPAQVPVH
-127 VREGAAASM
+127 VRDGATARLTV
-136 AITLEGGAGTLEA
+136 TLEGGAGSLDA
-149 EQQDVWVQPRD
+149 VQDDIWVQPRD
-160 VDGVSM
+160 VDGTPT
-166 GRATFALPQDLP
+166 GRATFSLPPDLP
-178 LGWHTLV
+178 LGWHTLH
-185 AESEG
+185 ADSEG
-190 TTASAT
+190 ATATAA
-196 LVVAPAR
+196 LVVTPAR
-203 LETAKELE
+203 LATAEPLE
-211 KRRGWGLA
+211 ERRGWGLA

-235 FSDLADL
+235 FADLADL
-242 AALSGARGADYVLVN
+242 AAISGERGADYVLVN

-282 PLYIRIEAIPELAY
+282 PLYIRIEAVPELAY
-296 LKPRKRA
+296 VRPRKRA
-303 QLEKL
+303 ALEKL
-308 HEEVAGLNK
+308 HEEVAGLNR
-317 DGERLDRNSVYAAKL
+317 DGARLDRDAVYAAKL
-332 QALEL
+332 QALEM

-364 FALWCAIRE
+364 FALWSAIRE
-373 DLAPDDPLWTDP
+373 DFAPDDPLWTDP
-385 AAALGTPEAEAL
+385 AFAIGTREAEAL

-411 QWICDEQLENAQQA
+411 QWICDEQLEEAQQA

-444 HGSADAWTLRNVLA
+444 HSSADAWTLRGVLA

-480 PWHPV
+480 PWHPT
-485 RLAEAGYQPF
+485 RLAETGYEPF
-495 RNMLA
+495 RNMLS

-524 VGNAPGDGAYVRYD
+524 DGNAPGDGAYVRYD

-577 IMGTSILWFEYDGD
+577 ILGTSILWFEYDGD

-628 KLGLLERSEA
+628 RLGLLERSEA

-643 HNASLEKMLGMLR
+643 HNASLEKMFALLR
-656 ERGYLPEGGAG
+656 ERGFLTEVAAG
-667 GSGGPVA
+667 GQSA
-674 GPSGSE
+674 E
-680 ERTIEALHL
+680 EHTVEALHL
-689 LLTQTP
+689 LLAQAP

-718 TEALYPNWQVPL
+718 TGALYPNWQVPL
-730 GGPDGSPVFLDDL
+730 GGPDGKPVYLDDL
-743 PANAR
+743 PANKR
-748 FNSLLAAVEEALHG
+748 FNALLAAVEGALHGS

>member
-1 MTASDQQHAPRP
+1 MTASDQQHAARP
-13 ATQADPPG
+13 SMPEDPPV
-21 FAPAAGEAARESA
+21 AREP
-34 ASESAARERV
+34 V
-44 DPHLLQQLA
+44 DPLLLQQLA

-68 PHSVAEETLIKV
+68 PHAVAGTTLIKV

-87 AHTNRHIQEAL
+87 ADTDQHIEAAL

-113 VVIQQGEPAQVPVH
+113 VVIKQGEPAQVPVH
-127 VREGAAASM
+127 VRDGATARLTV
-136 AITLEGGAGTLEA
+136 TLEGGAGSLDA
-149 EQQDVWVQPRD
+149 VQDDIWVQPRD
-160 VDGVSM
+160 VDGTPT
-166 GRATFALPQDLP
+166 GRATFSLPPDLP
-178 LGWHTLV
+178 LGWHTLH
-185 AESEG
+185 ADSEG
-190 TTASAT
+190 ATATAA
-196 LVVAPAR
+196 LVVTPAR
-203 LETAKELE
+203 LATANPLE
-211 KRRGWGLA
+211 QRRGWGLA

-235 FSDLADL
+235 FADLADL
-242 AALSGARGADYVLVN
+242 AAISGERGADYVLVN

-282 PLYIRIEAIPELAY
+282 PLYIRIEAVPELAY
-296 LKPRKRA
+296 VRPRKRA
-303 QLEKL
+303 ALEKL
-308 HEEVAGLNK
+308 HEEVAGLNR
-317 DGERLDRNSVYAAKL
+317 DGARLDRDAVYAAKL
-332 QALEL
+332 QALEM

-364 FALWCAIRE
+364 FALWSAIRE
-373 DLAPDDPLWTDP
+373 DFAPDDPLWTDP
-385 AAALGTPEAEAL
+385 AFAIGTREAEAL

-411 QWICDEQLENAQQA
+411 QWICDEQLEEAQQA

-444 HGSADAWTLRNVLA
+444 HSSADAWTLRGVLA

-480 PWHPV
+480 PWHPT
-485 RLAEAGYQPF
+485 RLAETGYEPF

-524 VGNAPGDGAYVRYD
+524 DGNAPGDGAYVRYD

-577 IMGTSILWFEYDGD
+577 ILGTSILWFEYDGD

-628 KLGLLERSEA
+628 RLGLLERSEA

-643 HNASLEKMLGMLR
+643 HNASLEKMFALLR
-656 ERGYLPEGGAG
+656 ERGFLTEVAAG
-667 GSGGPVA
+667 GQSA
-674 GPSGSE
+674 E
-680 ERTIEALHL
+680 EHTVEALHL
-689 LLTQTP
+689 LLAQAP

-718 TEALYPNWQVPL
+718 TGALYPNWQVPL
-730 GGPDGSPVFLDDL
+730 GGPDGKPVYLDDL
-743 PANAR
+743 PANER
-748 FNSLLAAVEEALHG
+748 FNALLAAVEGALHGS

>member
-1 MTASDQQHAPRP
+1 MTASDQQHLLRP
-13 ATQADPPG
+13 N
-21 FAPAAGEAARESA
+21 APAEPPA
-34 ASESAARERV
+34 V
-44 DPHLLQQLA
+44 DAHLLQQLA

-68 PHSVAEETLIKV
+68 PHAVSLETLTKV
-80 LAALGVQ
+80 LGALGVP
-87 AHTNRHIQEAL
+87 AHTDEQIRAGL

-103 APWRRMLPPA
+103 APWRKTLPPA

-127 VREGAAASM
+127 IPDGAPVSLR
-136 AITLEGGAGTLEA
+136 ISLEGGAGSVDA
-149 EQQDVWVQPRD
+149 AQQDVWVQPRD
-160 VDGVSM
+160 VDGVAM

-178 LGWHTLV
+178 LGWHTLH
-185 AESEG
+185 AEAGSV
-190 TTASAT
+190 TATAT
-196 LVVAPAR
+196 LVVTPAR
-203 LETAKELE
+203 LDTARDLE
-211 KRRGWGLA
+211 ERRGWGLA

-282 PLYIRIEAIPELAY
+282 PIYIRIEAIPELAY
-296 LKPRKRA
+296 LRPRKRA
-303 QLEKL
+303 ALEKL
-308 HEEVAGLNK
+308 RDEVAGLNR
-317 DGERLDRNSVYAAKL
+317 DAERLDRDAVYAAKL

-344 PARQAAFDE
+344 PSRQAAFDE

-364 FALWCAIRE
+364 FALWSAIRE
-373 DLAPDDPLWTDP
+373 DAAPDDPMWTDP
-385 AAALGTPEAEAL
+385 AFSLDSREAEAL
-397 REKLADR
+397 RERLADR

-411 QWICDEQLENAQQA
+411 QWICDEQLEGAQQA

-444 HGSADAWTLRNVLA
+444 HSSADAWTLKGVLT

-480 PWHPV
+480 PWHPA

-524 VGNAPGDGAYVRYD
+524 SGNAPGDGAYVKYD

-577 IMGTSILWFEYDGD
+577 ILGTSILWFEYDGD

-598 YRTQALASVN
+598 YRTQALSSVN

-628 KLGLLERSEA
+628 HLGLLERSEA
-638 EERAE
+638 EERAQ
-643 HNASLEKMLGMLR
+643 HNASLEKMFALLR
-656 ERGYLPEGGAG
+656 ERGYLPGAG
-667 GSGGPVA
+667 TGGDA
-674 GPSGSE
+674 E
-680 ERTIEALHL
+680 EQTIEALHL
-689 LLTQTP
+689 LLSQTP

-718 TEALYPNWQVPL
+718 TEELYPNWQVPL
-730 GGPDGSPVFLDDL
+730 AGPDGKPVFLDDL

>member
-1 MTASDQQHAPRP
+1 MPT
-13 ATQADPPG
+13 DPPG
-21 FAPAAGEAARESA
+21 PAAAAVEAADGEA
-34 ASESAARERV
+34 V
-44 DPHLLQQLA
+44 DPHLLQKLA

-68 PHSVAEETLIKV
+68 PHTVAESTLIKV
-80 LAALGVQ
+80 LAALGVK
-87 AHTNRHIQEAL
+87 ADTNPAIEAAL

-113 VVIQQGEPAQVPVH
+113 VVIQQGEPALVPVH
-127 VREGAAASM
+127 VPDGAAVQLSIA
-136 AITLEGGAGTLEA
+136 LEDSAGTVDA
-149 EQQDVWVQPRD
+149 VQQDVWEQPKD
-160 VDGVSM
+160 IGGVSI

-178 LGWHTLV
+178 LGWHTLT
-185 AESEG
+185 AESGG
-190 TTASAT
+190 TTAVAT
-196 LVVAPAR
+196 LVVTPR
-203 LETAKELE
+203 QLTTAKPLE
-211 KRRGWGLA
+211 QRRGWGLA

-225 RSKRSWGIGD
+225 RSRRSWGIGD
-235 FSDLADL
+235 FADLADL
-242 AALSGARGADYVLVN
+242 AALSGERGADYVLVN

-282 PLYIRIEAIPELAY
+282 PLYIRVEAIPELAY
-296 LKPRKRA
+296 LKPRRRA
-303 QLEKL
+303 AVEKL
-308 HEEVAGLNK
+308 REEVAGLNK
-317 DGERLDRNSVYAAKL
+317 DAGRLDRNAVYAAKL

-337 LYHTRRS
+337 LYHARRS

-353 FCRISGSGLDD
+353 FCRISGTGLDD
-364 FALWCAIRE
+364 FALWSAIRE
-373 DLAPDDPLWTDP
+373 DVAPDDPLWTDP
-385 AAALGTPEAEAL
+385 ATSLGTPQAEVL

-411 QWICDEQLENAQQA
+411 QWICDEQLEEAQKA

-444 HGSADAWTLRNVLA
+444 HSSADAWTLRHVLA

-480 PWHPV
+480 PWHPA

-546 ALEAHRAGAV
+546 ALEAQRAGAV

-577 IMGTSILWFEYDGD
+577 ILGTSILWFEYDGD

-598 YRTQALASVN
+598 YRTQALSSVN

-628 KLGLLERSEA
+628 RLELLERSEE

-643 HNASLEKMLGMLR
+643 HNASLEKMLALLR
-656 ERGYLPEGGAG
+656 ERGYLPGDAGAL
-667 GSGGPVA
+667 A
-674 GPSGSE
+674 ETE

-730 GGPDGSPVFLDDL
+730 AGPDGKPVLLDDL
-743 PANAR
+743 PANPR
-748 FNSLLAAVEEALHG
+748 FNSLLAAVEGALRS

>member
-1 MTASDQQHAPRP
+1 MTASDQQHAARPTRP
-13 ATQADPPG
+13 AGP
-21 FAPAAGEAARESA
+21 PAAAPGP
-34 ASESAARERV
+34 V
-44 DPHLLQQLA
+44 DPHLLQRLA

-68 PHSVAEETLIKV
+68 PHSVAEATLIKV
-80 LAALGVQ
+80 LAALGVE
-87 AHTNRHIQEAL
+87 AHTNQHIEAAL
-98 AEAEL
+98 AEVEL
-103 APWRRMLPPA
+103 APWRRMLPAA
-113 VVIQQGEPAQVPVH
+113 VVIKQGEPAQVPVH
-127 VREGAAASM
+127 VRDGATASLTI
-136 AITLEGGAGTLEA
+136 ALEGGAGSREA
-149 EQQDVWVQPRD
+149 VQQDIWIQPRE
-160 VDGVSM
+160 VDGVST
-166 GRATFALPQDLP
+166 GRATFSLPEDLP
-178 LGWHTLV
+178 LGWHTLH

-190 TTASAT
+190 ATASAV
-196 LVVAPAR
+196 LVVTPAR
-203 LETAKELE
+203 LATAKPLE
-211 KRRGWGLA
+211 ERRGWGLA

-235 FSDLADL
+235 FADLADL
-242 AALSGARGADYVLVN
+242 AAISGARGADYVLVN

-296 LKPRKRA
+296 LRPRKRA
-303 QLEKL
+303 ALEKL
-308 HEEVAGLNK
+308 HEEVAGLNR
-317 DGERLDRNSVYAAKL
+317 DGVRLDRDAVYAAKL
-332 QALEL
+332 QALEM

-344 PARQAAFDE
+344 PSRQAAFEE

-364 FALWCAIRE
+364 FALWSAIRE
-373 DLAPDDPLWTDP
+373 DLAPGDPLWVDP
-385 AAALGTPEAEAL
+385 ACAIGTPEAEAL

-444 HGSADAWTLRNVLA
+444 HNSADAWTLGRVLA
-458 PATSVGA
+458 PNTSVGA

-480 PWHPV
+480 PWHPA
-485 RLAEAGYQPF
+485 RLAEAGYEPF

-500 TVLRHAGGIRVDH
+500 NVLRHAGGIRVDH

-524 VGNAPGDGAYVRYD
+524 IGNAPGDGAYVRYD

-577 IMGTSILWFEYDGD
+577 ILGTSILWFEYDGD

-623 VALRS
+623 VGLRS
-628 KLGLLERSEA
+628 RLGLLERSEE
-638 EERAE
+638 EERAK
-643 HNASLEKMLGMLR
+643 HNASLEKMFALLR
-656 ERGYLPEGGAG
+656 ERGYLSEVTA
-667 GSGGPVA
+667 A
-674 GPSGSE
+674 GPGQQSAE
-680 ERTIEALHL
+680 EHTIEALHL
-689 LLTQTP
+689 LLAQSP

-706 VGERRVQNQPGT
+706 VGERRLQNQPGT

-730 GGPDGSPVFLDDL
+730 GGPDGRPVYLDDL
-743 PANAR
+743 PGNKR
-748 FNSLLAAVEEALHG
+748 FNGLLAAVEGSLHGSRSAD

>member
-1 MTASDQQHAPRP
+1 MTAFDQQHAPQPARP
-13 ATQADPPG
+13 AGPPDLPASA
-21 FAPAAGEAARESA
+21 APGTAAPDTA
-34 ASESAARERV
+34 ASEPV

-53 DAHGVGTSFQGWDGL
+53 DVHGVGTSFQGWDGL

-80 LAALGVQ
+80 LAALGVK
-87 AHTNRHIQEAL
+87 AHTNQQIQDAL
-98 AEAEL
+98 VEAEL

-127 VREGAAASM
+127 VRDGATASVTI
-136 AITLEGGAGTLEA
+136 ALEGDGGSRDAV
-149 EQQDVWVQPRD
+149 QQDVSVQPRE
-160 VDGVSM
+160 VDGVSV

-178 LGWHTLV
+178 LGWHTLH

-190 TTASAT
+190 ATASST
-196 LVVAPAR
+196 LVVTPAK
-203 LETAKELE
+203 LDTARELE

-235 FSDLADL
+235 FADLADL
-242 AALSGARGADYVLVN
+242 AALSGARGADYILVN

-282 PLYIRIEAIPELAY
+282 PLYIRIESVPELAY
-296 LKPRKRA
+296 LRPRKRA
-303 QLEKL
+303 ALEKL

-317 DGERLDRNSVYAAKL
+317 DGGRLDRNSAYAAKL

-344 PARQAAFDE
+344 PARQSAFEE
-353 FCRISGSGLDD
+353 FCRASGSGLDD
-364 FALWCAIRE
+364 FALWSAIRE
-373 DLAPDDPLWTDP
+373 DVAPDDPLWSDP
-385 AAALGTPEAEAL
+385 DFALGTPKAEAL
-397 REKLADR
+397 RQKLADR

-411 QWICDEQLENAQQA
+411 QWICDEQLESAQQA

-444 HGSADAWTLRNVLA
+444 HSSADAWTLRDVLT
-458 PATSVGA
+458 PASSVGA

-480 PWHPV
+480 PWHPA
-485 RLAEAGYQPF
+485 RLAEAGYAPF

-524 VGNAPGDGAYVRYD
+524 RGNTPGDGAYVRYD

-546 ALEAHRAGAV
+546 ALEAQRAGAV

-628 KLGLLERSEA
+628 SLGLLERSEA

-643 HNASLEKMLGMLR
+643 HNASLEKMFALLR
-656 ERGYLPEGGAG
+656 ERGYLPEGGSA
-667 GSGGPVA
+667 A
-674 GPSGSE
+674 GPGDYGGASE
-680 ERTIEALHL
+680 EQAIEALHL

-718 TEALYPNWQVPL
+718 NEALYPNWQVPL
-730 GGPDGSPVFLDDL
+730 GGPDGKPVLLDNL

-748 FNSLLAAVEEALHG
+748 FNALLAAVEEGLHR

>member
-1 MTASDQQHAPRP
+1 MTASDQEQALRRNP
-13 ATQADPPG
+13 ASPPAGGTAGRTAGRTAD
-21 FAPAAGEAARESA
+21 AAGTG
-34 ASESAARERV
+34 ASEPGSREPV
-44 DPHLLQQLA
+44 DTHLLQQLA

-68 PHSVAEETLIKV
+68 PHSVSDSTLIKV
-80 LAALGVQ
+80 LAALGVP
-87 AHTNRHIQEAL
+87 AHTNGQIQAGL
-98 AEAEL
+98 VEAEL

-113 VVIQQGEPAQVPVH
+113 VVVKQGEPAQVPVH
-127 VREGAAASM
+127 VPDGAAVSLR
-136 AITLEGGAGTLEA
+136 IDLEDGAGSVDAL
-149 EQQDVWVQPRD
+149 QQDVWVQPRE
-160 VDGVSM
+160 VDGVAV

-178 LGWHTLV
+178 LGWHTLHAQV
-185 AESEG
+185 GDSS
-190 TTASAT
+190 ASAT
-196 LVVAPAR
+196 LVVTPAR
-203 LETAKELE
+203 LDTARELE
-211 KRRGWGLA
+211 RRRGWGLA

-235 FSDLADL
+235 FADLADL

-282 PLYIRIEAIPELAY
+282 PIYIRVEAIPELAY
-296 LKPRKRA
+296 LRPRKRA
-303 QLEKL
+303 ALEKL

-317 DGERLDRNSVYAAKL
+317 DGGRLDRNAVYAAKL

-344 PARQAAFDE
+344 PARQAAFEE
-353 FCRISGSGLDD
+353 FCRLSGSGLDD
-364 FALWCAIRE
+364 FALWSAIRE
-373 DLAPDDPLWTDP
+373 DVAPDDPMWTDP
-385 AAALGTPEAEAL
+385 AFSLGSREAEAL

-411 QWICDEQLENAQQA
+411 QWICDEQLESVQKA

-444 HGSADAWTLRNVLA
+444 HSSADAWTLRDVLT

-480 PWHPV
+480 PWHPA
-485 RLAEAGYQPF
+485 RLADAGYQPF

-524 VGNAPGDGAYVRYD
+524 AGNAPGDGAYVKYD

-577 IMGTSILWFEYDGD
+577 ILGTSILWFEYDGD
-591 SPLAPEK
+591 APLAPEK

-628 KLGLLERSEA
+628 RLGLLERSEA

-643 HNASLEKMLGMLR
+643 HNASLEKMFALLH
-656 ERGYLPEGGAG
+656 ERGYLTDAGA
-667 GSGGPVA
+667 A
-674 GPSGSE
+674 GDGE

-689 LLTQTP
+689 LLTRAP

-730 GGPDGSPVFLDDL
+730 GGPDGKAVFLDDL

>member
-1 MTASDQQHAPRP
+1 MTASDQQHLLRRN
-13 ATQADPPG
+13 
-21 FAPAAGEAARESA
+21 APAEPPA
-34 ASESAARERV
+34 V
-44 DPHLLQQLA
+44 DAHLLQQLA

-68 PHSVAEETLIKV
+68 PHAVSLETLTKV
-80 LAALGVQ
+80 LGALGVP
-87 AHTNRHIQEAL
+87 AHTDEQIRAGL

-103 APWRRMLPPA
+103 APWRKTLPPA

-127 VREGAAASM
+127 IPDGAPVSLR
-136 AITLEGGAGTLEA
+136 ISLEGGAGSVDA
-149 EQQDVWVQPRD
+149 AQQDVWVQPRD
-160 VDGVSM
+160 VDGVAM

-178 LGWHTLV
+178 LGWHTLH
-185 AESEG
+185 AEAGSV
-190 TTASAT
+190 TATST
-196 LVVAPAR
+196 LVVTPAR
-203 LETAKELE
+203 LDTARDLE
-211 KRRGWGLA
+211 ERRGWGLA

-282 PLYIRIEAIPELAY
+282 PIYIRIEAIPELAY
-296 LKPRKRA
+296 LRPRKRA
-303 QLEKL
+303 ALEKL
-308 HEEVAGLNK
+308 RDEVAGLNR
-317 DGERLDRNSVYAAKL
+317 DAERLDRDAVYAAKL

-344 PARQAAFDE
+344 PSRQAAFDE

-364 FALWCAIRE
+364 FALWSAIRE
-373 DLAPDDPLWTDP
+373 DAAPDDPMWTDP
-385 AAALGTPEAEAL
+385 AFSLDSREAEAL
-397 REKLADR
+397 RERLADR

-411 QWICDEQLENAQQA
+411 QWICDEQLESAQQA

-444 HGSADAWTLRNVLA
+444 HSSADAWTLKGVLT

-480 PWHPV
+480 PWHPA

-524 VGNAPGDGAYVRYD
+524 SGNAPGDGAYVKYD

-577 IMGTSILWFEYDGD
+577 ILGTSILWFEYDGD

-598 YRTQALASVN
+598 YRMQALSSVN

-628 KLGLLERSEA
+628 HLGLLERSEA
-638 EERAE
+638 EERAQ
-643 HNASLEKMLGMLR
+643 HNASLEKMFALLR
-656 ERGYLPEGGAG
+656 ERGYLPGAG
-667 GSGGPVA
+667 TGGDA
-674 GPSGSE
+674 E
-680 ERTIEALHL
+680 EQTIEALHL
-689 LLTQTP
+689 LLSQTP

-718 TEALYPNWQVPL
+718 TEELYPNWQVPL
-730 GGPDGSPVFLDDL
+730 AGPDGKPVFLDDL

>member
-1 MTASDQQHAPRP
+1 MTASDQQHAPRTALP
-13 ATQADPPG
+13 ADPP
-21 FAPAAGEAARESA
+21 AA
-34 ASESAARERV
+34 ASGAV
-44 DPHLLQQLA
+44 DPHLLQRLA

-68 PHSVAEETLIKV
+68 PHSVGQATLIKV
-80 LAALGVQ
+80 LAALGVE
-87 AHTNRHIQEAL
+87 AHTNQHIEAAL
-98 AEAEL
+98 ADADL

-113 VVIQQGEPAQVPVH
+113 VVIKQGEPVQVPVH
-127 VREGAAASM
+127 VPDGATARLTIA
-136 AITLEGGAGTLEA
+136 LEGGVGSRDAV
-149 EQQDVWVQPRD
+149 QQDIWVQPRD
-160 VDGVSM
+160 VDGVST
-166 GRATFALPQDLP
+166 GRATFSLPGDLP
-178 LGWHTLV
+178 LGWHTLQ
-185 AESEG
+185 AESG
-190 TTASAT
+190 GITATAT
-196 LVVAPAR
+196 LVVTPAR
-203 LETAKELE
+203 LATAKLLE
-211 KRRGWGLA
+211 ERRGWGLA

-235 FSDLADL
+235 FADLADL
-242 AALSGARGADYVLVN
+242 AAISGARGADYVLVN

-266 PVQPSPYSPS
+266 PLQPSPYSPS

-296 LKPRKRA
+296 LRPRKRA
-303 QLEKL
+303 ALEKL

-317 DGERLDRNSVYAAKL
+317 EGGRLDRDAVYAAKL
-332 QALEL
+332 QALEM

-353 FCRISGSGLDD
+353 FCRISGKGLDD
-364 FALWCAIRE
+364 FALWSAIRE
-373 DLAPDDPLWTDP
+373 DVAPDDPLWTDP
-385 AAALGTPEAEAL
+385 ASAIGTPEAEAL

-411 QWICDEQLENAQQA
+411 QWICDEQLENAQRA

-444 HGSADAWTLRNVLA
+444 HSSADAWTLRGVLT
-458 PATSVGA
+458 PNTSVGA

-480 PWHPV
+480 PWHPG

-495 RNMLA
+495 RDMLA

-524 VGNAPGDGAYVRYD
+524 QGNTPGDGAYVQYD

-577 IMGTSILWFEYDGD
+577 ILGTSILWFEYDGD

-623 VALRS
+623 VGLRS
-628 KLGLLERSEA
+628 RLGLLERSEQ

-643 HNASLEKMLGMLR
+643 HNASLEKMFAMLR
-656 ERGYLPEGGAG
+656 ERGYLSEGTSASVEGQWA
-667 GSGGPVA
+667 
-674 GPSGSE
+674 E
-680 ERTIEALHL
+680 EHTIEALHL
-689 LLTQTP
+689 LLAQAP

-730 GGPDGSPVFLDDL
+730 GGPDGKPVYLDDL
-743 PANAR
+743 PANKR
-748 FNSLLAAVEEALHG
+748 FNSLLAAVEGALHAS

>member
-1 MTASDQQHAPRP
+1 MTASDQQHPEQP
-13 ATQADPPG
+13 
-21 FAPAAGEAARESA
+21 
-34 ASESAARERV
+34 

-53 DAHGVGTSFQGWDGL
+53 DAHGVETSFQGWDGL
-68 PHSVAEETLIKV
+68 PHSVAEGTLIKV
-80 LAALGVQ
+80 LAALGV
-87 AHTNRHIQEAL
+87 EAGTDEQIRAAL
-98 AEAEL
+98 VEAEL

-113 VVIQQGEPAQVPVH
+113 VVIQEGEPAQVPVH
-127 VREGAAASM
+127 APDGAPVSLAV
-136 AITLEGGAGTLEA
+136 TLEDGSGS
-149 EQQDVWVQPRD
+149 RD
-160 VDGVSM
+160 PVRQKARLAPVNVDGVPTA
-166 GRATFALPQDLP
+166 RTIFALPQDLP
-178 LGWHTLV
+178 LGWHTLH
-185 AESEG
+185 AEAG
-190 TTASAT
+190 DATATAT
-196 LVVAPAR
+196 LVVTPAR
-203 LETAKELE
+203 LGTARQLE
-211 KRRGWGLA
+211 ERRGWGLA

-225 RSKRSWGIGD
+225 RSRRSWGIGD

-242 AALSGARGADYVLVN
+242 AALSGTRGADYVLVN

-282 PLYIRIEAIPELAY
+282 PLYIRIEDIPELAY
-296 LKPRKRA
+296 LKPRRRA
-303 QLEKL
+303 AVEKL
-308 HEEVAGLNK
+308 REEVAALNRE
-317 DGERLDRNSVYAAKL
+317 GGRLDRDAVYAAKL
-332 QALEL
+332 QALEM
-337 LYHTRRS
+337 LYHSRRL
-344 PARQAAFDE
+344 PARQAAFDA
-353 FCRISGSGLDD
+353 FCRASGQGLED
-364 FALWCAIRE
+364 FALWSALRE
-373 DLAPDDPLWTDP
+373 DIPADDPRWTDP
-385 AAALGTPEAEAL
+385 GFALGSPEAESL

-411 QWICDEQLENAQQA
+411 QWICDEQLEDAQRA
-425 ALRSGMRLGVVH
+425 ALRAGMRLGVVH

-444 HGSADAWTLRNVLA
+444 HSSADAWTLRNVLA
-458 PATSVGA
+458 AGISVGC

-480 PWHPV
+480 PWHPA
-485 RLAEAGYQPF
+485 RLAEAGYLPF

-524 VGNAPGDGAYVRYD
+524 RGNTPGDGAYVRYD

-577 IMGTSILWFEYDGD
+577 ILGTSILWFEYDGD
-591 SPLAPEK
+591 APLAPEK

-623 VALRS
+623 VGLRS
-628 KLGLLERSEA
+628 RLGLLERSEA

-643 HNASLEKMLGMLR
+643 HEASLEKMFALLR
-656 ERGYLPEGGAG
+656 ERGYLAG
-667 GSGGPVA
+667 EA
-674 GPSGSE
+674 SE

-689 LLTQTP
+689 LLSQTP
-695 SVLLGVALVDA
+695 SALLGVALVDA

-718 TEALYPNWQVPL
+718 TGEVYPNWQVPL
-730 GGPDGSPVFLDDL
+730 GGPDGRPVLLDDL
-743 PANAR
+743 PANPR
-748 FNSLLAAVEEALHG
+748 FNALLAAVDRSLHP

>member
-1 MTASDQQHAPRP
+1 MTASDQQQAARP
-13 ATQADPPG
+13 GTPADQPDTPG
-21 FAPAAGEAARESA
+21 TAGTAAAGASGGTAGTAATGT
-34 ASESAARERV
+34 ARPGV
-44 DPHLLQQLA
+44 DPHLLQRLA

-68 PHSVAEETLIKV
+68 PHTVAGETLIKV
-80 LAALGVQ
+80 LAALGVK
-87 AHTNRHIQEAL
+87 ADTNKQIEAAL

-113 VVIQQGEPAQVPVH
+113 VVIQQNEPAQVPVH
-127 VREGAAASM
+127 VRDGATATLT
-136 AITLEGGAGTLEA
+136 ITLEGGTGSREA
-149 EQQDVWVQPRD
+149 VQQDLWVEPRE
-160 VDGVSM
+160 VDGTPV

-178 LGWHTLV
+178 LGWHTLH

-190 TTASAT
+190 TTATAT
-196 LVVAPAR
+196 LVVTPAR
-203 LETAKELE
+203 LDTAKDLE
-211 KRRGWGLA
+211 RRRGWGLA

-235 FSDLADL
+235 FADLADL
-242 AALSGARGADYVLVN
+242 AALSGAKGADYILVN

-282 PLYIRIEAIPELAY
+282 PLYIRIEGIPELAY

-303 QLEKL
+303 AVEKL
-308 HEEVAGLNK
+308 REEVAGLNR
-317 DGERLDRNSVYAAKL
+317 DGERLDRNAAYAAKL

-337 LYHTRRS
+337 LYHARRS

-353 FCRISGSGLDD
+353 FCRISGPGLDD
-364 FALWCAIRE
+364 FALWSAIRE
-373 DLAPDDPLWTDP
+373 DLAPDDPLWADP
-385 AAALGTPEAEAL
+385 DCSLGTPEAEAL

-444 HGSADAWTLRNVLA
+444 HSSADAWTLRGVLT
-458 PATSVGA
+458 PGTSVGA

-485 RLAEAGYQPF
+485 RLAEAGYAPF

-524 VGNAPGDGAYVRYD
+524 MGNAPGDGAYVRYD

-546 ALEAHRAGAV
+546 ALEAQRAGAV

-591 SPLAPEK
+591 APLAPEK
-598 YRTQALASVN
+598 YRVQALASVN

-628 KLGLLERSEA
+628 RLGLLERSEA

-643 HNASLEKMLGMLR
+643 HDASLEKMFALLR
-656 ERGYLPEGGAG
+656 ERGYLPEGGPAI
-667 GSGGPVA
+667 
-674 GPSGSE
+674 SE
-680 ERTIEALHL
+680 EQAIEALHL
-689 LLTQTP
+689 LLTLTP

-730 GGPDGSPVFLDDL
+730 GGPDGTPVFLDDL

-748 FNSLLAAVEEALHG
+748 FNALLAAVEEALHGERT

>member
-1 MTASDQQHAPRP
+1 MTASDQQHPQQP
-13 ATQADPPG
+13 GMPTDPPG
-21 FAPAAGEAARESA
+21 LSPAAGGAAA
-34 ASESAARERV
+34 GLAV
-44 DPHLLQQLA
+44 DPHLLQKLA

-68 PHSVAEETLIKV
+68 PHTVAEETLVKV
-80 LAALGVQ
+80 LAALGVRADTNQ
-87 AHTNRHIQEAL
+87 AIEAAL

-113 VVIQQGEPAQVPVH
+113 VVIQQGEPALVPVH
-127 VREGAAASM
+127 VRDGVALKLGIA
-136 AITLEGGAGTLEA
+136 LEGGAGSVDAVQE
-149 EQQDVWVQPRD
+149 DVREQPRG
-160 VDGVSM
+160 VDGVATRRM
-166 GRATFALPQDLP
+166 TFALPQDLP
-178 LGWHTLV
+178 LGWHTLNAQAGDV
-185 AESEG
+185 TAE
-190 TTASAT
+190 AT
-196 LVVAPAR
+196 LVVTPRQLTTAQP
-203 LETAKELE
+203 LEQ
-211 KRRGWGLA
+211 RRGWGLA

-225 RSKRSWGIGD
+225 RSRRSWGIGD
-235 FSDLADL
+235 FADLADL
-242 AALSGARGADYVLVN
+242 AAISGERGADYVLVN

-282 PLYIRIEAIPELAY
+282 PLYIRIEAVPELAY
-296 LKPRKRA
+296 LKPRRRA
-303 QLEKL
+303 AVEKL
-308 HEEVAGLNK
+308 REEVSGLNK
-317 DGERLDRNSVYAAKL
+317 DGARLDRNAVYAAKL
-332 QALEL
+332 QALEM
-337 LYHTRRS
+337 LYHARRS

-353 FCRISGSGLDD
+353 FCRISGQGLDD
-364 FALWCAIRE
+364 FALWSAIRE

-385 AAALGTPEAEAL
+385 ACALGTPEAEAL
-397 REKLADR
+397 REKLGDR

-411 QWICDEQLENAQQA
+411 QWICDEQLEEAQRA
-425 ALRSGMRLGVVH
+425 AMRSGMRLGVVH

-444 HGSADAWTLRNVLA
+444 HSSADAWTLRGVLA

-480 PWHPV
+480 PWHPA
-485 RLAEAGYQPF
+485 RLAEAGYIPF

-546 ALEAHRAGAV
+546 ALEAQRAGAV

-577 IMGTSILWFEYDGD
+577 ILGTSILWFEYDGD

-628 KLGLLERSEA
+628 GLGLLERSEA

-643 HNASLEKMLGMLR
+643 HNASLEKMLALVR
-656 ERGYLPEGGAG
+656 ERGYLPGATAG
-667 GSGGPVA
+667 GQA
-674 GPSGSE
+674 ETE
-680 ERTIEALHL
+680 EQTIEALHL

-730 GGPDGSPVFLDDL
+730 GGPDGKPVFLDDL
-743 PANAR
+743 PANPR
-748 FNSLLAAVEEALHG
+748 FNTLLAAVEGALHS

>member
-1 MTASDQQHAPRP
+1 M
-13 ATQADPPG
+13 
-21 FAPAAGEAARESA
+21 PAAPPNVPAGARGSAAHDAEAREA
-34 ASESAARERV
+34 V

-87 AHTNRHIQEAL
+87 ASTNQQIKAAL

-127 VREGAAASM
+127 VGDGATAYLT
-136 AITLEGGAGTLEA
+136 ITLEGGAGTRKA
-149 EQQDVWVQPRD
+149 VQQDVSMQPRD
-160 VDGVSM
+160 VDGVSV

-178 LGWHTLV
+178 LGWHTLH
-185 AESEG
+185 AESG
-190 TTASAT
+190 TTTASTT
-196 LVVAPAR
+196 LVVVPAK
-203 LETAKELE
+203 LETAKALE

-235 FSDLADL
+235 FADLADL

-282 PLYIRIEAIPELAY
+282 PLYIRIEALPELAY

-303 QLEKL
+303 LVERL
-308 HEEVAGLNK
+308 HEEVASLNK
-317 DGERLDRNSVYAAKL
+317 DANRLDRDAVYAAKL

-344 PARQAAFDE
+344 PARQAAFDD

-364 FALWCAIRE
+364 FALWSAIRE
-373 DLAPDDPLWTDP
+373 DLAPDDPLWKDP
-385 AAALGTPEAEAL
+385 ACALGTPEAEAL

-411 QWICDEQLENAQQA
+411 QWICDEQLEDAQRT
-425 ALRSGMRLGVVH
+425 ALRAGMRLGVVH

-444 HGSADAWTLRNVLA
+444 HSSADAWTLQDVLT

-480 PWHPV
+480 PWHPA
-485 RLAEAGYQPF
+485 RLAEAGYAPF

-628 KLGLLERSEA
+628 RLGLLERSEA

-643 HNASLEKMLGMLR
+643 HNASLEKMLALLR
-656 ERGYLPEGGAG
+656 ERGYLPDGGAG
-667 GSGGPVA
+667 GYGS
-674 GPSGSE
+674 GPSASE
-680 ERTIEALHL
+680 EQTIEALHL

-730 GGPDGSPVFLDDL
+730 GGPDGRPVFLDDL

-748 FNSLLAAVEEALHG
+748 FNTLLAAVEEALHP